1 MVQGLGCMAT
11 ADPEDIR
18 TMWAPLIFGLLG
30 VGGVLLPSQ
39 VVFSI
44 ISPPEHIGA
53 SVALSIVVRSIGQVI
68 GVSMFYN
75 IFKQSITASVYN
87 NIQTFVVLAVSLV
100 GPDIDAITALVTALT
115 AGPFEVNAHLFN
127 ATTQAQIDAIVKGG
141 HEVYKVCFPKLYLI
155 STAFGGAATLSV
167 FFLTDIRKFINETLR
182 SI

>member
-1 MVQGLGCMAT
+1 MAT
-11 ADPEDIR
+11 ADPENIN

-44 ISPPEHIGA
+44 ISPAEHIGA

-75 IFKQSITASVYN
+75 IFKQNVTNSVYSHV
-87 NIQTFVVLAVSLV
+87 QEFVVPAVELV
-100 GPDIDAITALVTALT
+100 GADVAAITALVTALT
-115 AGPFEVNAHLFN
+115 AGPFEVYAHLFN

-141 HEVYKVCFPKLYLI
+141 HEVYKGCFGELYLI
-155 STAFGGAATLSV
+155 SIAFGGAATLCF
-167 FFLTDIRKFINETLR
+167 FFLADIRQFINEHVAVHLG
-182 SI
+182 

>member
-1 MVQGLGCMAT
+1 MAT
-11 ADPEDIR
+11 ADPENIH
-18 TMWAPLIFGLLG
+18 TMWAPLILGLLG

-75 IFKQSITASVYN
+75 IFKQNVTKSVFN
-87 NIQTFVVLAVSLV
+87 HVQEFVVPAVELV
-100 GPDIDAITALVTALT
+100 GADMTAITALVTALT
-115 AGPFEVNAHLFN
+115 AGPFEVYAHIFN

-141 HEVYKVCFPKLYLI
+141 HEVYKGCFGELYLI
-155 STAFGGAATLSV
+155 SIAFGGAATLSF
-167 FFLTDIRKFINETLR
+167 FFLADIKKFINEHVAVHLG
-182 SI
+182 